1 MREGRISYGFSRVA
15 LSKYPGSLFGRYPMM
30 PEKPADTETAGGRE
44 LACLLCALTAQGKS
58 RMIGN
63 RNTVE
68 KCRSPWGPHGLG
80 LLTQPVHTFHA
91 KRRPVQKPH
100 PLSSFC
106 PVHAAGR
113 EAGAGCVLCRFSRL
127 SMLTREFCLCRRT
140 TWNIPNRTTNWFPP
154 TA

>member
-30 PEKPADTETAGGRE
+30 PEKPADTETAGGRD

-68 KCRSPWGPHGLG
+68 KCRRPWSPHGLR

-113 EAGAGCVLCRFSRL
+113 GPERAV
-127 SMLTREFCLCRRT
+127 FCAAFRG
-140 TWNIPNRTTNWFPP
+140 FPCLP
-154 TA
+154 VNFAYTILIKQSCIIFCNSSITI